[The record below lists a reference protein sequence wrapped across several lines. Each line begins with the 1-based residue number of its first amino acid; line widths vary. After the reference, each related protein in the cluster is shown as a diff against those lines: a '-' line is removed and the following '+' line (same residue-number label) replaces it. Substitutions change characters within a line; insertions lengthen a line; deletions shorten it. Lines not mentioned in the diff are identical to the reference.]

1 MKNKRIKKSLE
12 QKLKNILKV
21 DLSVMD
27 YDNRFGTLNIQV
39 CFQKN
44 SGVFLHKD
52 KVVLQDTTQ
61 IHYSKLAKRFFVFKN
76 DYQKVY
82 FGEEIKLPKYIL
94 K

>member
-1 MKNKRIKKSLE
+1 MKNKRIIKGLE
-12 QKLKNILKV
+12 QKLKNILKA

-27 YDNRFGTLNIQV
+27 YDNRFGCLTIQV

-44 SGVFLHKD
+44 SGVFFHKD
-52 KVVLQDTTQ
+52 KVILQDTTQ
-61 IHYSKLAKRFFVFKN
+61 IHYNKDAKRFFVIKN